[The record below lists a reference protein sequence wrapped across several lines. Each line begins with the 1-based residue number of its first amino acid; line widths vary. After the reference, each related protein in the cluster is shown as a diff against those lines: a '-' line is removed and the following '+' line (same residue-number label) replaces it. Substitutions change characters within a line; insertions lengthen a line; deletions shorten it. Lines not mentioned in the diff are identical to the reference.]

1 MKLIAAV
8 DSNWGIGKNCSL
20 LASIPEDMKFFR
32 ESTRNHVLVMG
43 HKTLLSF
50 PGSKPLPARLNI
62 VMSRSEKAVKGAV
75 VCDSTGQLLALL
87 QDFSSDDIFVI
98 GGGMIYSLLLPYCET
113 AYITKMQFDG
123 GADAFFPNLDE
134 DPSWQIVSGSEEK
147 EHEGLR
153 YSFVT
158 YQNSAVQPLDF
169 KGQSSAMSDYFKKA
183 ESREFDLAV
192 FYNDSGNEERQYRKE
207 LLELLFPYF
216 RPLEKGV
223 TAAEVAAFLSEGE
236 GSFEEF
242 LRKNHFLT
250 AQEDFDAL
258 AKRCSGK
265 SEIRKA
271 NLRGEDLELFKGFTE
286 TNSIMD
292 FFE

>member
-8 DSNWGIGKNCSL
+8 DEKWGIGKNCSL
-20 LASIPEDMKFFR
+20 LASVPEDMKFFR

-43 HKTLLSF
+43 HKTLISF
-50 PGSKPLPARLNI
+50 PGCKPLPARLNI
-62 VMSRSEKAVKGAV
+62 VMSRREKAVRGAV
-75 VCDSTGQLLALL
+75 VCDSTEQLLTLL

-134 DPSWQIVSGSEEK
+134 NSSWQIVSESEEK

-158 YQNSAVQPLDF
+158 YQNSAVQPLAF
-169 KGQSSAMSDYFKKA
+169 KGQSSPMADYFKKP
-183 ESREFDLAV
+183 EFREFSLAA
-192 FYNDSGNEERQYRKE
+192 FYDDRDKDERQYREE
-207 LLELLFPYF
+207 LLALLFPYF
-216 RPLEKGV
+216 RPMEKGV
-223 TAAEVAAFLSEGE
+223 TAADVAAFLNENG
-236 GSFEEF
+236 GSFENY
-242 LRKNHFLT
+242 LRKNHFL
-250 AQEDFDAL
+250 AAAEDFDAL
-258 AKRCSGK
+258 AERYSDRAKKRRA
-265 SEIRKA
+265 IF
-271 NLRGEDLELFKGFTE
+271 LEEHLDFFKGFTA
-286 TNSIMD
+286 TNSIME

>member
-20 LASIPEDMKFFR
+20 LTSIPEDMKFFR
-32 ESTRNHVLVMG
+32 ESTRDHVLVMG
-43 HKTLLSF
+43 HKTLISF
-50 PGSKPLPARLNI
+50 PGCKPLPARLNI
-62 VMSRSEKAVKGAV
+62 VMSRRTEAVKGAV
-75 VCDSTGQLLALL
+75 VCDSTEQLLALL

-113 AYITKMQFDG
+113 AYITKMQFNG

-134 DPSWQIVSGSEEK
+134 NPSWQIVSESEEK
-147 EHEGLR
+147 EHEGLS

-158 YQNSAVQPLDF
+158 YQNSGVQPLDF
-169 KGQSSAMSDYFKKA
+169 KGQSSPMSDYFKKR
-183 ESREFDLAV
+183 ESREFNLAV
-192 FYNDSGNEERQYRKE
+192 FYDERDKEERKYREE

-216 RPLEKGV
+216 RPMEKGV
-223 TAAEVAAFLSEGE
+223 TAADVAAFLSEGE
-236 GSFEEF
+236 GSFEGF
-242 LRKNHFLT
+242 LRKNHFL
-250 AQEDFDAL
+250 AAAEDFDAL
-258 AKRCSGK
+258 AERYSDRAKKRRA
-265 SEIRKA
+265 IF
-271 NLRGEDLELFKGFTE
+271 LEEHLDFFKGFTE